1 MTKVHLDT
9 DLGGDIDDLCAL
21 AMLLRWPSVTLT
33 GITVVGDTNG
43 IRTGYTRYALGLEGL
58 TEIPVAAGA
67 DTAQRFY
74 RSELPPQDGRYWP
87 AAAVPSPNSIEKA
100 IELLKKSIDDGATI
114 IGIGPLTNLYL
125 VDKQYPGILARAN
138 LYLMGGFIY
147 PLRPGYPNWKNEFDF
162 NVQVDIKSAKHVLGN
177 SSPTLVPI
185 SVTAETAL
193 RRSAI
198 EKLRTAGALGQ
209 LIARQAEAFATDEK
223 MDAVYGATCVRVPDD
238 IVNFQHDPLAC
249 AIAVGWNEGVEI
261 EEFPIVVEE
270 EDGWLRERVDKSGR
284 KMKVVTKIDGPR
296 FTEFWLSLVAKS

>member
-21 AMLLRWPSVTLT
+21 AMLLRWPSVALT

-43 IRTGYTRYALGLEGL
+43 IRTGYTRYALGLEGR

-67 DTAQRFY
+67 DTAQGFY
-74 RSELPPQDGRYWP
+74 RSALPPQDRRYWP
-87 AAAVPSPNSIEKA
+87 AEAIPSPNSTEKA
-100 IELLKKSIDDGATI
+100 IELLKKSIEDGATI
-114 IGIGPLTNLYL
+114 ISIGPLTNLYL
-125 VDKQYPGILARAN
+125 VDTQYPGILARAN

-162 NVQVDIKSAKHVLGN
+162 NLQVDVKSARHVLGN

-209 LIARQAEAFATDEK
+209 LIARQAETFAADEK
-223 MDAVYGATCVRVPDD
+223 MDAVYGATCARVPDD

-261 EEFPIVVEE
+261 EELPIVVEE

-296 FTEFWLSLVAKS
+296 FSEFWLSLVAKS

>member
-9 DLGGDIDDLCAL
+9 DLGGDIDDFCAL
-21 AMLLRWPSVTLT
+21 AMLLRWPSVALT

-43 IRTGYTRYALGLEGL
+43 IRTGYTRYALGLEGR

-67 DTAQRFY
+67 DTAQGFY
-74 RSELPPQDGRYWP
+74 RSALPPQDRRYWP
-87 AAAVPSPNSIEKA
+87 AEAVPSPNSTEKA
-100 IELLKKSIDDGATI
+100 LELLKKSIEDGATI

-125 VDKQYPGILARAN
+125 VDTQYPGILARAN

-147 PLRPGYPNWKNEFDF
+147 PIRPGYPNWKNEFDF
-162 NVQVDIKSAKHVLGN
+162 NLQVDVKSARHVLGN

-185 SVTAETAL
+185 SVTGETAL

-209 LIARQAEAFATDEK
+209 LIARQAETFAADEK
-223 MDAVYGATCVRVPDD
+223 MDAVYGATCARVPDD
-238 IVNFQHDPLAC
+238 IINFQHDPLAS

-261 EEFPIVVEE
+261 EELPIVVEE
-270 EDGWLRERVDKSGR
+270 EDGWLRERVDNSGR

-296 FTEFWLSLVAKS
+296 FSEFWLSLVARS